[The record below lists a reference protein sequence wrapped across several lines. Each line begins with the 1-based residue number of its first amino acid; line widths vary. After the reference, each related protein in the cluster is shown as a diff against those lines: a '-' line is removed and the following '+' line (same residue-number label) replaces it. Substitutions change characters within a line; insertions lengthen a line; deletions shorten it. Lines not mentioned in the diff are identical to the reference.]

1 MNKQAQAPR
10 TTRAKIV
17 YFLWNNIP
25 RFVLIV
31 MIGFILIL
39 TGVIKKESASIATE
53 KASAI
58 RQEKPPV
65 NVVTLELSH
74 SSISDRI
81 NLPGSIVPWTTLQ
94 LLAKIRGTVTEVLL
108 TEGEQ
113 VHQGDIIARIEET
126 DYRIARDRASA
137 AFNLAKAEH
146 DRDKK
151 LHKKG
156 MIPIADLDA
165 QKTRLQTT
173 RADLEYAQLEYSR
186 CAIVAP
192 MDGVI
197 RTLTAKVGLLLSVAD
212 PIAEILK
219 IDQLKAVIG
228 IPESDVNSVS
238 KLDSVDLTIKALDN
252 KKITGEIYFLPPS
265 SESFA
270 RIYNLEVKVD
280 NSDGRIFPGMFV
292 RADIIKR
299 TVENSI
305 VIPFYSVISRNDE
318 HYVFIDEEG
327 VARKRNVQL
336 GIMEKWMV
344 EIPEGLQAG
353 DKLLIEGHRDVEDGQ
368 TISVV
373 QAVSD
378 LEELKL

>member
-25 RFVLIV
+25 RFILIV
-31 MIGFILIL
+31 MIGLILIL
-39 TGVIKKESASIATE
+39 TGVIKKESTSIATE